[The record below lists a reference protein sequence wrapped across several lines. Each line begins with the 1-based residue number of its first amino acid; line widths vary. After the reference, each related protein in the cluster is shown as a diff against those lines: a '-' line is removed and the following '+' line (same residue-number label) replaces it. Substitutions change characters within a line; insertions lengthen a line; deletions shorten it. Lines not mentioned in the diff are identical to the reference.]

1 MNRVVIIGA
10 VCLAAY
16 ALLDIALSSLVAI
29 VWRTRTRA
37 VAPADLPPAVRAR
50 RLLCLRFVPGAIAS
64 LITLTIVTPAF
75 AIYEPFGLDETMGPA
90 LALLASLAI
99 FQIGTSVVRAARS
112 ALLTA
117 RIERIWL
124 RSSSPLDA
132 EIAGSLP
139 AFVVDS
145 PSPIVALVGVFSPKL
160 MAARTIVAA
169 CSPSELASIVG
180 HERGHLQAADNLK
193 RWLMASLPDALRW
206 TPMHREI
213 AAAWHHAAEDA
224 ADDASTGGDVVARA
238 KLAALLLK
246 VARLAPRPLWESAI
260 VSPFVEN
267 DGLDR
272 RVRRLLQPD
281 LEPPAPLAI
290 VPMIAM
296 TTIVIAAVAAVSSPA
311 ALEAIFEALERLVA
325 FGR

>member
-1 MNRVVIIGA
+1 MIGA

-16 ALLDIALSSLVAI
+16 ALLDIALSSFVAI
-29 VWRTRTRA
+29 VWRTRA
-37 VAPADLPPAVRAR
+37 VAPANLPPAVRAR
-50 RLLCLRFVPGAIAS
+50 RLLYLRFVASALAS

-75 AIYEPFGLDETMGPA
+75 VIYEPFGLDETMGPA
-90 LALLASLAI
+90 LALLAGVALL
-99 FQIGTSVVRAARS
+99 QIGTSVVLAARS

-117 RIERIWL
+117 RVERVWL
-124 RSSSPLDA
+124 RSSSQLDA
-132 EIAGSLP
+132 EIAGHVP
-139 AFVVDS
+139 AFIIDT

-169 CSPSELASIVG
+169 CSPAEIASIVG
-180 HERGHLQAADNLK
+180 HERGHLLASDNLK
-193 RWLMASLPDALRW
+193 RWIIGSLPDALRW

-213 AAAWHHAAEDA
+213 VAAWHHAAEDA
-224 ADDASTGGDVVARA
+224 ADDASTGGDAGARA
-238 KLAALLLK
+238 DLAALLLK
-246 VARLAPRPLWESAI
+246 VARLAPRPIWESAI

-290 VPMIAM
+290 VPMIVM

-311 ALEAIFEALERLVA
+311 ALEAIFEAFEALVA
-325 FGR
+325 LGR